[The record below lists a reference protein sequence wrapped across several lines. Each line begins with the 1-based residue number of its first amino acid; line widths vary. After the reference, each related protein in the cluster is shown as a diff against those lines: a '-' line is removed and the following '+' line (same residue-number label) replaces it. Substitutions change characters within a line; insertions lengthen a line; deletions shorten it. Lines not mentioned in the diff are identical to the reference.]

1 MKAMRRFG
9 LLLLLVVAL
18 LVLPSCA
25 AGPDPTFVAASRAT
39 HDAIAPEY
47 LGYVDADP
55 TLSTEQRTRRH
66 ASIDRWREAIESRE
80 VRR

>member
-1 MKAMRRFG
+1 MRSRNRCVLF
-9 LLLLLVVAL
+9 LLLVFAL
-18 LVLPSCA
+18 LVLPSCTG
-25 AGPDPTFVAASRAT
+25 GPDPTFTAASRAT

-55 TLSTEQRTRRH
+55 TLSPEQRTRRH